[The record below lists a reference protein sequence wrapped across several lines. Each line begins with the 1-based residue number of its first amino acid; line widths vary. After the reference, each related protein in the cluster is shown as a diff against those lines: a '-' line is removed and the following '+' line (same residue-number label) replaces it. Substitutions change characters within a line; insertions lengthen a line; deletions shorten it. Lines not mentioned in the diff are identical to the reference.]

1 MKKKCSIAPGKII
14 LFGEHFV
21 VKGCPALVT
30 AVNLYAKTCIEE
42 RNDNKHYL
50 YSQQLGKKVD
60 LDSSQI
66 DKWARS
72 FKIIYQLVS
81 EEYGKPKGFNA
92 IIDSGIP
99 MAAGMGSSAA
109 TAVSF
114 THALLSFIDN
124 NPSKE
129 LVNKIAFEAEKIVH
143 VKPSGVDNTIA
154 VYGGLIYYK
163 KGEIKPLNIEWPKE
177 YSLIVVDTGVK
188 RNTGLVVK
196 DVLERYDR
204 NPEIMEKIYEA
215 ASLITNK
222 ALEYIKNKNFKQLGE
237 LMNIN
242 HGLLVAIGVSILETE
257 VVVHKLLSLGALGAK
272 ISGAG
277 RGGIVY
283 GIVDKEHVEKIV
295 KAFKEMGYNAFGLQP
310 VKEGVREINDKQR

>member
-1 MKKKCSIAPGKII
+1 MNRICSIAPGKII

-42 RNDNKHYL
+42 RKDNKHYL
-50 YSQQLGKKVD
+50 YSRQLRRIVD
-60 LDSSQI
+60 LDSNQVNE
-66 DKWARS
+66 WAIS
-72 FKIIYQLVS
+72 FKTIYQLIREKYS
-81 EEYGKPKGFNA
+81 KPKGFYA
-92 IIDSGIP
+92 VIDSEIP

-114 THALLSFIDN
+114 THALLSFFGHKPD
-124 NPSKE
+124 KE
-129 LVNKIAFEAEKIVH
+129 LVNKIAFEAEKIIH
-143 VKPSGVDNTIA
+143 IKPSGIDNTIA
-154 VYGGLIYYK
+154 VYGGLIYYR
-163 KGEIKPLNIEWPKE
+163 KGEIKALNIEWPKE

-188 RNTGLVVK
+188 RNTGSVVK

-215 ASLITNK
+215 ASLITEK
-222 ALEYIKNKNFKQLGE
+222 ALEYIKHRNFKQLGE

-257 VVVHKLLSLGALGAK
+257 IIVHKLLSLGAFGAK

-283 GIVDKEHVEKIV
+283 GIISKEHTDKAV
-295 KAFKEMGYNAFGLQP
+295 KAFKDIGYNAFGLQP
-310 VKEGVREINDKQR
+310 VREGVREI

>member
-1 MKKKCSIAPGKII
+1 MNKKCSIAPGKII

-50 YSQQLGKKVD
+50 YSKQLDKKVD
-60 LDSSQI
+60 LDSNQV
-66 DKWARS
+66 DKWAMS
-72 FKIIYQLVS
+72 FKTIYQLVRKK
-81 EEYGKPKGFNA
+81 YGKPKGFDA
-92 IIDSGIP
+92 IIDSEIP

-114 THALLSFIDN
+114 THALLSFIGYK
-124 NPSKE
+124 PSKE

-154 VYGGLIYYK
+154 VYGGLIYYR
-163 KGEIKPLNIEWPKE
+163 KGEIKPLSIVWPKG
-177 YSLIVVDTGVK
+177 YSLIVVDTGIK

-196 DVLERYDR
+196 DVLERYYR
-204 NPEIMEKIYEA
+204 NPEIMKKIYEA
-215 ASLITNK
+215 ASLITEK
-222 ALEYIKNKNFKQLGE
+222 ALEYIENKNFKQLGE

-257 VVVHKLLSLGALGAK
+257 IVVHKLLSLGALGAK

-283 GIVDKEHVEKIV
+283 GIISREHVEEVV

-310 VKEGVREINDKQR
+310 VKEGVREINKDK